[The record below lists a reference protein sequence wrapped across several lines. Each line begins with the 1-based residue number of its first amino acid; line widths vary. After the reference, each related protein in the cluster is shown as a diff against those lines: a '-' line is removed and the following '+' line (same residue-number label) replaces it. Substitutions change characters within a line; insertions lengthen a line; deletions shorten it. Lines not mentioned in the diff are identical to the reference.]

1 MWAGGMTARSAASE
15 ALREASRGMGWRPGA
30 GSEEGGREGEDRQ
43 HGFWEQRKT
52 RIWGNG
58 ISKEGGGGGG
68 YYYLTPSVSI
78 IASIVLLF
86 PSLVFNLAWYRVV
99 VLGKE
104 WSPMRLQVT
113 RARAHTHICT
123 RAQG

>member
-1 MWAGGMTARSAASE
+1 MRLRKRSERQAGGWAGGLARGA
-15 ALREASRGMGWRPGA
+15 RG
-30 GSEEGGREGEDRQ
+30 GGREGDDRR

-113 RARAHTHICT
+113 RARARTHICT